1 MTHAPNR
8 NWIDLG
14 DRFHP
19 QVVDRFIE
27 HCYMGDYRFEKVGR
41 EILRYA
47 KNFPDGK
54 NTHSFPYKG
63 QHLDLHLDMYAIAE
77 TFDASFLK
85 WTVHQKLTEA
95 LLVNFVLSADEM
107 ATFVNKVFHAGD
119 GKIVEDS
126 ERQVANI
133 ITTSVILHEQE
144 IWSQYETYLFCGRVS
159 WSEMF
164 AEGYKK
170 AKAEN
175 IDLWRARVNKTPGH
189 DY

>member
-1 MTHAPNR
+1 
-8 NWIDLG
+8 
-14 DRFHP
+14 
-19 QVVDRFIE
+19 
-27 HCYMGDYRFEKVGR
+27 MGDYRFEKVGR

-126 ERQVANI
+126 ERRYGVNMRLTCSAGAY
-133 ITTSVILHEQE
+133 H
-144 IWSQYETYLFCGRVS
+144 GRRC
-159 WSEMF
+159 
-164 AEGYKK
+164 
-170 AKAEN
+170 
-175 IDLWRARVNKTPGH
+175 LLRVTRRRRRRT
-189 DY
+189 